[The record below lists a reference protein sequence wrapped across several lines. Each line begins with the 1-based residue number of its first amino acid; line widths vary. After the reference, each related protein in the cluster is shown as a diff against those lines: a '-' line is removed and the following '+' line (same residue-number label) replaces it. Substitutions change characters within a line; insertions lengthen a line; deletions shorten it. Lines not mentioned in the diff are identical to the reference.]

1 MGSIDLVELLKK
13 RSGLFYEYAREALSR
28 GHYDM
33 AMFHAEQALQLRLKA
48 LALRILGY
56 IPRIHSVRELL
67 GIVAK
72 SLDAVGRGD
81 LAAELK
87 EFAERNRG
95 ALRLLEEAY
104 TSTRYSPKTYDEAEA
119 SNALGAV
126 EEALKTLDKIERHVF
141 T

>member
-1 MGSIDLVELLKK
+1 MNTHKK
-13 RSGLFYEYAREALSR
+13 PYLE

-33 AMFHAEQALQLRLKA
+33 AMFHVEQALQLRLKS

-126 EEALKTLDKIERHVF
+126 EEALKNARQNRAPCLYLRTP
-141 T
+141 

>member
-13 RSGLFYEYAREALSR
+13 RSSLFYEYAREALSR

-67 GIVAK
+67 VVAK
-72 SLDAVGRGD
+72 SLDAVGRG
-81 LAAELK
+81 
-87 EFAERNRG
+87 RPR
-95 ALRLLEEAY
+95 
-104 TSTRYSPKTYDEAEA
+104 S
-119 SNALGAV
+119 
-126 EEALKTLDKIERHVF
+126 
-141 T
+141 

>member
-1 MGSIDLVELLKK
+1 MNTHKK
-13 RSGLFYEYAREALSR
+13 PYLE

-33 AMFHAEQALQLRLKA
+33 AMFHAEQTLQLRLKP